1 MLAWT
6 AAPRN
11 FNSSVHEERWA
22 DAVKRAFTFA
32 ACVVVG
38 VTLVGSLRVSGQ
50 TKDPRIGRWQL
61 NLSKS
66 KFTGTPPKS
75 ITRLYEDRGGGIVLY
90 TGTAVTPTGTNVTL
104 VLYKLDGKEY
114 PQVPRDAETMT
125 AVSQRLVDAHTIEAV
140 TKANGT
146 VVSTFT
152 QVVSADGKTLTY
164 TPKDAQGKATGVV
177 QVFDRQ
183 STT

>member
-1 MLAWT
+1 M
-6 AAPRN
+6 
-11 FNSSVHEERWA
+11 
-22 DAVKRAFTFA
+22 KRAFAFA

-66 KFTGTPPKS
+66 KFTGTPP
-75 ITRLYEDRGGGIVLY
+75 D
-90 TGTAVTPTGTNVTL
+90 
-104 VLYKLDGKEY
+104 
-114 PQVPRDAETMT
+114 RDANRNECH
-125 AVSQRLVDAHTIEAV
+125 ATIEAV
-140 TKANGT
+140 TKANGK

>member
-1 MLAWT
+1 M
-6 AAPRN
+6 
-11 FNSSVHEERWA
+11 
-22 DAVKRAFTFA
+22 KRAFTFA

-50 TKDPRIGRWQL
+50 TRDPRIGRWQL

-114 PQVPRDAETMT
+114 LRREMEATHSGRCGLWSKADSQVLFDDFRI
-125 AVSQRLVDAHTIEAV
+125 SH
-140 TKANGT
+140 G
-146 VVSTFT
+146 
-152 QVVSADGKTLTY
+152 SAAK
-164 TPKDAQGKATGVV
+164 
-177 QVFDRQ
+177 
-183 STT
+183 

>member
-1 MLAWT
+1 M
-6 AAPRN
+6 R
-11 FNSSVHEERWA
+11 
-22 DAVKRAFTFA
+22 RAITFA

-38 VTLVGSLRVSGQ
+38 VTLVGNLRVSGQ

-75 ITRLYEDRGGGIVLY
+75 ITRLYEDRGGGIVLFMS
-90 TGTAVTPTGTNVTL
+90 TTVTATASTNTL
-104 VLYKLDGKEY
+104 VLYKLDGKDY
-114 PQVPRDAETMT
+114 PQVPREAETMT
-125 AVSQRLVDAHTIEAV
+125 TVSQRLADAHTVEAV
-140 TKANGT
+140 TKANGK

-164 TPKDAQGKATGVV
+164 TPKDAQGKPTGVV

>member
-1 MLAWT
+1 M
-6 AAPRN
+6 R
-11 FNSSVHEERWA
+11 
-22 DAVKRAFTFA
+22 RAITFA

-75 ITRLYEDRGGGIVLY
+75 ITRLYEDRGGGIVLFMS
-90 TGTAVTPTGTNVTL
+90 TTVTATASTNTL
-104 VLYKLDGKEY
+104 VLYKLDGKDY
-114 PQVPRDAETMT
+114 PQVPREAETMT
-125 AVSQRLVDAHTIEAV
+125 TVSQRLADAHTVEAV
-140 TKANGT
+140 TKANGK

-164 TPKDAQGKATGVV
+164 TPKDAQGKPTGVV

>member
-1 MLAWT
+1 M
-6 AAPRN
+6 R
-11 FNSSVHEERWA
+11 
-22 DAVKRAFTFA
+22 RAITFA

-38 VTLVGSLRVSGQ
+38 VTLVGNLRVSGQ
-50 TKDPRIGRWQL
+50 TKDPRIGKWQL

-75 ITRLYEDRGGGIVLY
+75 ITRLYEDRGGGIVLFMS
-90 TGTAVTPTGTNVTL
+90 TTVTATATTNTL
-104 VLYKLDGKEY
+104 VLYKLDGKDY
-114 PQVPRDAETMT
+114 PQVPREAETMT
-125 AVSQRLVDAHTIEAV
+125 TVSQRLADAHTVDAV
-140 TKANGT
+140 TKANGK

-152 QVVSADGKTLTY
+152 QVVSPDGKTLTY
-164 TPKDAQGKATGVV
+164 TPKDAQGKPTGVV

>member
-1 MLAWT
+1 M
-6 AAPRN
+6 R
-11 FNSSVHEERWA
+11 
-22 DAVKRAFTFA
+22 RAITFA
-32 ACVVVG
+32 ACIVVG
-38 VTLVGSLRVSGQ
+38 VIMVGSLPVSGQ

-61 NLSKS
+61 NVTKS
-66 KFTGTPPKS
+66 TFTGTPPKS

-114 PQVPRDAETMT
+114 AQVPRDAETVT
-125 AVSQRLVDAHTIEAV
+125 VVSQRLADAHTIEAV
-140 TKANGT
+140 TKANGK

-164 TPKDAQGKATGVV
+164 TPKDPQGKPTGVV

-183 STT
+183 GTT